1 MAPPQAVAM
10 RGDFLEPER
19 NGGVMV
25 WALRQLMFWL
35 VGGIAIYLIVVN
47 RDLMTPHEDGAV
59 APPVPA
65 ATHEAPL
72 TNSLILRAGR
82 DGYVYVD
89 ASVDGTPVRMAFDTG
104 ASVVSLTQADAA
116 RIGVGSG
123 LSYTMPFATGNGRSY
138 GAPVKLRE
146 IRIGQLEIDD
156 VDAVVMPHLGVS
168 LLGQTFLNRLDSYQ
182 MRDGVLTLTW

>member
-1 MAPPQAVAM
+1 M
-10 RGDFLEPER
+10 RGDFFEPER
-19 NGGVMV
+19 NGGVMA

-35 VGGIAIYLIVVN
+35 VGGIAIYLIVAN
-47 RDLMTPHEDGAV
+47 RDLV
-59 APPVPA
+59 APHQDGGTAPPAPAPVAA
-65 ATHEAPL
+65 ATAPL
-72 TNSLILRAGR
+72 ANSLVLRANR
-82 DGYVYVD
+82 DGYVYVN
-89 ASVDGTPVRMAFDTG
+89 ASVDGSPVRMAFDTG

-116 RIGVGSG
+116 RLGLASG
-123 LSYTMPFATGNGRSY
+123 LSYTIPFATGNGRSY

-156 VDAVVMPHLGVS
+156 VDAVVMPNLSVS

>member
-1 MAPPQAVAM
+1 M
-10 RGDFLEPER
+10 REDFLEPDR
-19 NGGVMV
+19 NGGLMG
-25 WALRQLMFWL
+25 WALRQLIFWL

-47 RDLMTPHEDGAV
+47 RDLVVPHQDGGAPPPPSPAAV
-59 APPVPA
+59 A
-65 ATHEAPL
+65 EAPPS
-72 TNSLILRAGR
+72 NSLILRAGR

-104 ASVVSLTQADAA
+104 ASVVSLTKADAA
-116 RIGVGSG
+116 RLGIGGG
-123 LSYTMPFATGNGRSY
+123 LSYTMPFATGNGRTY

-156 VDAVVMPHLGVS
+156 VDAVVMPNLSVS
-168 LLGQTFLNRLDSYQ
+168 LLGQTFLRRLDSYQ